1 MIWFA
6 ERIFWLIIARQRI
19 HHVRL
24 KKMADLTGTRILVTR
39 AATQA
44 SGFGVL
50 LRNQGA
56 EVLEMPTI
64 AITPPSSWTPLD
76 DAIAQLSQF
85 DWLIL
90 TSANAVTF
98 FANRFQLL
106 GRSMSNI
113 CGIKIAV
120 VGKKTASVLAEY
132 GLSPDFTPPSFVA
145 DSLVAHFPEPLAGQT
160 ILFPRVES
168 GGREVLVKAFRAG
181 GAEVAEVA
189 AYESR
194 CPDGV
199 DDSLLAALR
208 EGRIDVVTFAS
219 SKTVRHF
226 AKLMAQGLG
235 DGWLNYL
242 NGVAIASIGPQTSDS
257 CRDLLGRVDVEA
269 EEYTLEG
276 LTAAILSYR
285 AAMS

>member
-1 MIWFA
+1 
-6 ERIFWLIIARQRI
+6 
-19 HHVRL
+19 
-24 KKMADLTGTRILVTR
+24 MADLTGARILVTR
-39 AATQA
+39 AASQA
-44 SGFGVL
+44 SSFGEL
-50 LRNQGA
+50 LRNLGA

-64 AITPPSSWTPLD
+64 AITPPSNWAPLD
-76 DAIAQLSQF
+76 AEIARLSQF

-98 FANRFQLL
+98 FADRCDQMKPLK
-106 GRSMSNI
+106 SDI
-113 CGIKIAV
+113 CGIKLAV

-145 DSLVAHFPEPLAGQT
+145 DSLVAHFPEPLAGQK

-181 GAEVAEVA
+181 GAEVVEVA

-194 CPDGV
+194 CPERA
-199 DDSLLAALR
+199 DDAVLAALR
-208 EGRIDVVTFAS
+208 EGSIDVVTFAS

-226 AKLMAQGLG
+226 AKLVAQGLG
-235 DGWLNYL
+235 EDWLALL

-276 LTAAILSYR
+276 LTAAIVNYR
-285 AAMS
+285 AAAS